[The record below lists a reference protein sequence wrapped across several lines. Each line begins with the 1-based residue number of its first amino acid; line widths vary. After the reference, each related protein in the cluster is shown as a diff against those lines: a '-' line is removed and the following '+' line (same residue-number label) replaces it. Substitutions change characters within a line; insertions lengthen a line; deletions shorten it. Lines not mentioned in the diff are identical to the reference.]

1 MRLRKSFVTIFI
13 ICVIT
18 LSTISAGAKTTYSIW
33 AEGGTYSYESFR
45 VGKSNLSIKLRIHV
59 SDGGP
64 VSVYIMDERAFNEW
78 DIDTVPMAAV
88 VDAYIGAKNITG
100 TITLAGYL
108 GSKINN
114 VTGSEMAYY
123 LIVDNRENGYGSYV
137 DIEFIQ
143 TLPAP
148 SVYLSLLALLPL
160 ALLTSRKR
168 KSQTLFD

>member
-1 MRLRKSFVTIFI
+1 MRLRKSFVTTFI

-18 LSTISAGAKTTYSIW
+18 LSTISAGAKTTYGIW

-78 DIDTVPMAAV
+78 DVDTVPMPAV

-100 TITLAGYL
+100 TISLAGYL
-108 GSKINN
+108 GPKINN
-114 VTGSEMAYY
+114 ATRTEMVYY
-123 LIVDNRENGYGSYV
+123 LIMDNRENGYGSYV

-148 SVYLSLLALLPL
+148 TVFLSLLALISL
-160 ALLTSRKR
+160 ALLINRKR
-168 KSQTLFD
+168 KS